1 MSVLPKPIYKFN
13 AILQNPIFCRNRKF
27 HLKIYIEFQDLKSSK
42 QSQKKNNVRSQICWL
57 QNLLQTYSNQW
68 NTTESLEIN
77 PHIHSQ
83 IYFDKGAEIILWE
96 KGQFNEERDQSMGK
110 GQSFQQ
116 MMLEKLVIHMKKNEI
131 ECLS

>member
-1 MSVLPKPIYKFN
+1 MLSHIYN
-13 AILQNPIFCRNRKF
+13 
-27 HLKIYIEFQDLKSSK
+27 
-42 QSQKKNNVRSQICWL
+42 
-57 QNLLQTYSNQW
+57 
-68 NTTESLEIN
+68 
-77 PHIHSQ
+77 Q

-96 KGQFNEERDQSMGK
+96 KGQFSEERDQSMGK